1 MLNFISDYLSD
12 KGIKLFEECST
23 LISLLQ
29 LRTRKKRKWL
39 VLILVKIDFVR
50 FVLIEKQKRCY
61 DFVSHHDCNQRRID
75 L

>member
-23 LISLLQ
+23 FNLFI
-29 LRTRKKRKWL
+29 TTKDKEKKKWL

-50 FVLIEKQKRCY
+50 FVLIEKQEKM
-61 DFVSHHDCNQRRID
+61 